1 MKKGGKE
8 YKSNFWANKKSNRF
22 SFGKKEKSGFV
33 CTLQQEKKNIT
44 HCHIYLLSATLEM
57 E

>member
-1 MKKGGKE
+1 MARE
-8 YKSNFWANKKSNRF
+8 NRVMQTQLIRNQTF

-44 HCHIYLLSATLEM
+44 HCHIYLLSAALET